1 MANPLKGQ
9 IEFDLA
15 GKSYKARLTIE
26 AIVGIESALDM
37 SLLKVAQKMS
47 EGDVSITH
55 IINILHPALRGGGN
69 DMSMQQVMSLVD
81 DLYFDYDRMSTSG
94 QDTLD
99 KIAHKL
105 DVLKQGEQSNE

>member
-26 AIVGIESALDM
+26 SIVGIEQSLSM

-69 DMSMQQVMSLVD
+69 DLSMQQVMVLVD
-81 DLYFDYDRMSTSG
+81 NAGIIEATTAVSQILGQTLNPKGES
-94 QDTLD
+94 QDT
-99 KIAHKL
+99 KKS
-105 DVLKQGEQSNE
+105 ET

>member
-26 AIVGIESALDM
+26 AIVGIESALNM

-81 DLYFDYDRMSTSG
+81 EAGIVQSTTAISQILG
-94 QDTLD
+94 QTLNP
-99 KIAHKL
+99 K
-105 DVLKQGEQSNE
+105 GENQDSKKSET